1 MDESQENVLGMRARK
16 QNRNPNE
23 RKLILGGQLR
33 RGLRAK
39 REILNSL
46 RQKAKQTFSRSI
58 NHDEDAPAYQV
69 YFWMGPWKHPEARE
83 IKLKG

>member
-1 MDESQENVLGMRARK
+1 MDGSQENVLGMRARK
-16 QNRNPNE
+16 QNRKPNE

-46 RQKAKQTFSRSI
+46 RQKEKQTFSLSI
-58 NHDEDAPAYQV
+58 NHDEDVPAHQV
-69 YFWMGPWKHPEARE
+69 YFWKHPEARE
-83 IKLKG
+83 IKLRG